1 LHPKNLVYWCYLIN
15 KALCL
20 CQKNVAHAGGVAT
33 VGWPVKI
40 RLFRL
45 FFQFSFFPNFYGF
58 FCRFLGIPRFFLV
71 SKFLLRFEF
80 SSKG

>member
-1 LHPKNLVYWCYLIN
+1 MSKKNAVFMS
-15 KALCL
+15 K
-20 CQKNVAHAGGVAT
+20 KNVAHAGGVAT

-58 FCRFLGIPRFFLV
+58 FLQV
-71 SKFLLRFEF
+71 SWYSQVF
-80 SSKG
+80 SGLQIFA